1 MTATSSPY
9 ALTISLNVLEHLG
22 INLYSNVP
30 SVLSEIVANAW
41 DADAT
46 EVRIDWDR
54 TNDGIIIQDNGCG
67 MSSDE
72 VNERFLNV
80 GYRRRDGQ
88 PGLTPKGRPPMGRKG
103 LGKLSLFSIAG
114 VVQIETAK
122 EGRKSAFCMH
132 LDDIRRQIEQAGG
145 EGTYHPE
152 ALAVDGIA
160 FAQGTRITLTEL
172 RKRQTIRTT
181 HALKRRLARRF
192 SIIGASHDF
201 RIFVDGEEI
210 TPADRDYYDKVQY
223 LWTYGSQDELVDSAS
238 MPTTSIVR
246 RC

>member
-1 MTATSSPY
+1 
-9 ALTISLNVLEHLG
+9 
-22 INLYSNVP
+22 
-30 SVLSEIVANAW
+30 
-41 DADAT
+41 
-46 EVRIDWDR
+46 
-54 TNDGIIIQDNGCG
+54 
-67 MSSDE
+67 
-72 VNERFLNV
+72 
-80 GYRRRDGQ
+80 
-88 PGLTPKGRPPMGRKG
+88 MGRKG